1 MALCILAANPTAG
14 SKWGAIMNLTR
25 RRQPHS
31 RQLGALLAT
40 LFIGGAFLGAQTTHT
55 THQVPDLQGTWSFAT
70 LTPMER
76 PAEFKDKAVLTEE
89 EAREYAAQRRE
100 RQNMDRRDGGGA
112 ADVSRAYNDF
122 WWDFGTTASL
132 RTSLVI
138 DPPDGRIPP
147 LTPEAQQRLA
157 ALGARLQRPAEGPE
171 DRGLAERCLL
181 GFNAGPP
188 ITPSAYNNN
197 LQIVQT
203 RDYIVIHT
211 EMVHEARIV
220 PLDGRPRQPHV
231 PRWTGESRGR
241 WEGDT
246 LVIETANFRGETAF
260 RGSSANLKLT
270 ERLKRDGPDTL
281 LYQFTVEDPTTWTA
295 PWTAEIPLARTS
307 QQIYEY
313 ACHEGNYGMEGILR
327 GARAEEGSPA
337 ASSR

>member
-1 MALCILAANPTAG
+1 L
-14 SKWGAIMNLTR
+14 
-25 RRQPHS
+25 
-31 RQLGALLAT
+31 
-40 LFIGGAFLGAQTTHT
+40 IGGAFLGAQTTHT
-55 THQVPDLQGTWSFAT
+55 THRVPDLQGTWSFAT

-76 PAEFKDKAVLTEE
+76 PEEFKDKAVLTEE
-89 EAREYAAQRRE
+89 EAREYAQQRRE

-138 DPPDGRIPP
+138 DPPNGRIPP
-147 LTPEAQQRLA
+147 LTPEAQKRLA

-171 DRGLAERCLL
+171 DRNLAERCLL

-188 ITPSAYNNN
+188 ISPSAYNNN

-203 RDYIVIHT
+203 PDYVVIHT

-220 PLDGRPRQPHV
+220 PLDGRPRQPQV
-231 PRWTGESRGR
+231 RRWTGESRGR
-241 WEGDT
+241 WDGDT
-246 LVIETANFRGETAF
+246 LVIETSNFLGETAF

-270 ERLKRDGPDTL
+270 ERLKLDGPDTL

-295 PWTAEIPLARTS
+295 PWTAEIPLARTN

-327 GARAEEGSPA
+327 GARAKEGSVPA